1 MKIVDKIKRTVI
13 LGLGIT
19 LLFSS
24 CNDIENLNTDT
35 KGYETVL
42 PEALMTQSQV
52 SYMYFLTNTNPNS
65 NNFRKYVQYW
75 TNTEFVDED
84 RYNQT
89 KRNIGTGFWNLLYR
103 DVLTD
108 FKNAKE
114 IIISQNVT
122 PNKEAEK
129 QNKIAIVEIQMIAVF
144 QTLVDLYGDVPYT
157 EALDFVKYPKPK
169 YDDAQEIYL
178 SLADRLNKAINQLNT
193 NESSFS
199 SGDLIY
205 GGNVNLWK
213 KLANS
218 IKLKLGLHL
227 ADIPELNSDA
237 KDLIESAFKSGV
249 ISNNSE
255 NALLQYYS
263 VSGQRNPIFL
273 ALTTE
278 NHYVPTKFLVDEL
291 NSKKDP
297 RRDIFF
303 NSNSKI
309 NGEYVGYPYAIGP
322 SGGGYQNTSNTNIEI
337 FRDPSLPGV
346 LFDFAETSFL
356 LADAANRGFDVG
368 GTSATYYMQ
377 GIEASMDYWNV
388 SSLDK
393 QNYLN
398 RPDVSFN
405 TASGTTKEKIA
416 YQLWISYYNRGFEA
430 WTEYRRLDFPNIKA
444 PDNAVSEADGKVP
457 VRNIYSHL
465 EATLNKT
472 NYETAS
478 AKIGGDLMTTKIFW
492 DKY

>member
-297 RRDIFF
+297 RRDIFLILIQ
-303 NSNSKI
+303 K
-309 NGEYVGYPYAIGP
+309 
-322 SGGGYQNTSNTNIEI
+322 
-337 FRDPSLPGV
+337 
-346 LFDFAETSFL
+346 
-356 LADAANRGFDVG
+356 
-368 GTSATYYMQ
+368 
-377 GIEASMDYWNV
+377 
-388 SSLDK
+388 
-393 QNYLN
+393 
-398 RPDVSFN
+398 
-405 TASGTTKEKIA
+405 
-416 YQLWISYYNRGFEA
+416 
-430 WTEYRRLDFPNIKA
+430 
-444 PDNAVSEADGKVP
+444 
-457 VRNIYSHL
+457 
-465 EATLNKT
+465 
-472 NYETAS
+472 
-478 AKIGGDLMTTKIFW
+478 
-492 DKY
+492 